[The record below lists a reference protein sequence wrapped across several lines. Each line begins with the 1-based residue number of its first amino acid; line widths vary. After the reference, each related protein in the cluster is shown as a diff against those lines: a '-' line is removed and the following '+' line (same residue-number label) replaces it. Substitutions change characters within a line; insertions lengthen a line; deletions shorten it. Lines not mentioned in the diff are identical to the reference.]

1 MDECQIIS
9 KVNNIQIQNM
19 IACEFDSTQPLGLT
33 LDDSSGRI
41 LICKLIPG
49 GQAAR
54 RNATILQHQ
63 RKRGKR
69 FLLKPG
75 DCIFSKNGKSINSL
89 AMLNAPP
96 PYYRH
101 ASNSIE
107 LLMKRP
113 GYQSN
118 PEQVKTCFAGEHG
131 KFKSEVLV
139 GNRLRVEILFEHPQD
154 GDTLLPVFEGRGEGS
169 TYSNKRWN
177 YIPVTGRG
185 QCFSVRVTDLGK

>member
-1 MDECQIIS
+1 
-9 KVNNIQIQNM
+9 
-19 IACEFDSTQPLGLT
+19 
-33 LDDSSGRI
+33 
-41 LICKLIPG
+41 LIPG

-118 PEQVKTCFAGEHG
+118 SEQVKTCFAGEHG

-177 YIPVTGRG
+177 YIPVIGRG